1 VTVRATTFT
10 PSRRRFGQIVARDE
24 AQLDL
29 AEAALLIAAEE
40 YPDLNVGRYLM
51 RLDEMGS
58 RAREAVPEA
67 EPLAVRLHSL
77 NRYLFAQEGFRGN
90 SAEYYDPRNSF
101 LNDVLDRKMGI
112 PISLSAVYIE
122 VGRRTGLQLEGVGF
136 PGHFL
141 VKAKDE
147 DGEIVADP
155 FHSGKLLSAQDC
167 QKRLDRV
174 YGGKVKLEAS
184 MLEAVGP
191 RQMLLRMLRNLKA
204 IYVRGED
211 YLRALKV
218 LELLL
223 LLEAENGEDL
233 RDRGLVYAALDCY
246 GSAAADLEAY
256 LRMQPKAPEAD
267 KIVLKIADLK
277 RRAARLH

>member
-10 PSRRRFGQIVARDE
+10 PTRQRFGQIVARDE
-24 AQLDL
+24 THLDL

-51 RLDEMGS
+51 RLDEMGA
-58 RAREAVPEA
+58 RAREAVPA
-67 EPLAVRLHSL
+67 QEPLAVRLSAL
-77 NRYLFAQEGFRGN
+77 NRYLFTQEGFRGN

-122 VGRRTGLQLEGVGF
+122 VGRRSGLQLEGVGF

-141 VKAKDE
+141 VKARDE

-155 FHSGKLLSAQDC
+155 FHGGKLLSARDC

-211 YLRALKV
+211 HLRALKV

-223 LLEAENGEDL
+223 LLEADNAEDL

-246 GSAAADLEAY
+246 GAAAADLEAY
-256 LRMQPKAPEAD
+256 LQQQPRAPEAD
-267 KIVLKIADLK
+267 KIMLKIADLK

>member
-1 VTVRATTFT
+1 MEST
-10 PSRRRFGQIVARDE
+10 SLSVARRI
-24 AQLDL
+24 
-29 AEAALLIAAEE
+29 AEALNPAEGESRLDALALLVAETEYPGLDHEIYLGKLDALAAHVRLNAAEGDQ
-40 YPDLNVGRYLM
+40 PR
-51 RLDEMGS
+51 
-58 RAREAVPEA
+58 
-67 EPLAVRLHSL
+67 PLGLISAI
-77 NRYLFAQEGFRGN
+77 NRCLFEEEGFEGN
-90 SAEYYDPRNSF
+90 FDDYYDPRNSF
-101 LNDVLDRKMGI
+101 LNDVIDRKMGI

-122 VGRRTGLQLEGVGF
+122 VGRRTGLLLEGVGF

-147 DGEIVADP
+147 EGEIVADP
-155 FHSGKLLSAQDC
+155 FHAGKLLSAQDC

-211 YLRALKV
+211 YLRALRV

-223 LLEAENGEDL
+223 LLDAENGEDL

-246 GSAAADLEAY
+246 AAAAADLEAY
-256 LRMQPKAPEAD
+256 LQLQPRALEAD
-267 KIVLKIADLK
+267 KIVLKIADMK
-277 RRAARLH
+277 RRAARLN

>member
-1 VTVRATTFT
+1 M
-10 PSRRRFGQIVARDE
+10 ARDE

-40 YPDLNVGRYLM
+40 YPDLNVGRYLL
-51 RLDEMGS
+51 RIDEMGA
-58 RAREAVPEA
+58 RAREAVPEQ
-67 EPLAVRLHSL
+67 EPLSVRLSAL

-101 LNDVLDRKMGI
+101 LNDVIDRKMGI

-122 VGRRTGLQLEGVGF
+122 VGRRTGLLLDGVGF

-147 DGEIVADP
+147 EGEIVADP
-155 FHSGKLLSAQDC
+155 FHAGKLLSAQDC

-174 YGGKVKLEAS
+174 YGGKIKLEAS

-191 RQMLLRMLRNLKA
+191 RQMLVRMLRNLKA

-211 YLRALKV
+211 YLRALRA

-223 LLEAENGEDL
+223 LLDAESAEDL

-246 GSAAADLEAY
+246 AAAAADLEAY
-256 LRMQPKAPEAD
+256 LGKNPRAPEAD
-267 KIVLKIADLK
+267 KVVLKITEMK
-277 RRAARLH
+277 RRAARLN

>member
-1 VTVRATTFT
+1 LTVRAATFT
-10 PSRRRFGQIVARDE
+10 PTRQRFGQIVARDE

-40 YPDLNVGRYLM
+40 YPDLNVGRYLL
-51 RLDEMGS
+51 RIDEMGA
-58 RAREAVPEA
+58 RAREAVPPE
-67 EPLAVRLHSL
+67 EPLVVRLQAL

-101 LNDVLDRKMGI
+101 LNDVIDRKMGI

-122 VGRRTGLQLEGVGF
+122 VGRRTGLQLDGVGF

-141 VKAKDE
+141 VKARDE
-147 DGEIVADP
+147 EGEIVADP
-155 FHSGKLLSAQDC
+155 FHGGKLLSAQDC

-174 YGGKVKLEAS
+174 YGGKVRLEAS

-211 YLRALKV
+211 HLRALRV
-218 LELLL
+218 LDLLL
-223 LLEAENGEDL
+223 LLDVENGEDL

-246 GSAAADLEAY
+246 AAAAADLESY
-256 LRMQPKAPEAD
+256 LLLNPRAPEAD
-267 KIVLKIADLK
+267 KIVLKIAEMK
-277 RRAARLH
+277 RRAARLN

>member
-1 VTVRATTFT
+1 LNVRASPESST
-10 PSRRRFGQIVARDE
+10 RRRFAQVVARDE

-40 YPDLNVGRYLM
+40 YPDLDVGRYL
-51 RLDEMGS
+51 RRIEEMGGL
-58 RAREAVPEA
+58 AREVVPEA
-67 EPLAVRLHSL
+67 ASLSQRLAAL

-90 SAEYYDPRNSF
+90 AAEYYDPRNSF

-122 VGRRTGLQLEGVGF
+122 VGRRAGLLVDGVGF

-141 VKAKDE
+141 VKAQDQ

-155 FHSGKLLSAQDC
+155 FHGGTLLTARDC

-174 YGGKVKLEAS
+174 YGGKVKLEAP
-184 MLEAVGP
+184 MLAAVGP
-191 RQMLLRMLRNLKA
+191 RQMLARMLRNLKA

-211 YLRALKV
+211 YTRALRV

-223 LLEAENGEDL
+223 LLDPDSPEDL
-233 RDRGLVYAALDCY
+233 RDRGLVFAALDCY
-246 GSAAADLEAY
+246 SSAAKDLEKY
-256 LRMQPKAPEAD
+256 LSRNPKAPEAD
-267 KIVLKIADLK
+267 KLVLKIAELE